1 MEISDI
7 AFVNFTGY
15 ILATSNRTASVSCSN
30 VHPCFNIALQNVTL
44 APSKNATE
52 VEAFGIC
59 EYTAVNGVSGML
71 GSGC

>member
-15 ILATSNRTASVSCSN
+15 TLAKSNKTAIISCSN
-30 VHPCFNIALQNVTL
+30 AHPCFNIALQNVTL
-44 APSKNATE
+44 ALSKNASA
-52 VEAFGIC
+52 VEAFGTC
-59 EYTAVNGVSGML
+59 QNTAGNGVSGML